1 MEGQIDTMVIA
12 VVHGQFTTVLQAFL
26 LHLNLSLLI
35 CFTCLQMILDV
46 TSNMAALEVGGG
58 PWFSEWKGTSSSSE
72 LVSRALRVPVD
83 VESLVPLPFLR
94 PPGL

>member
-1 MEGQIDTMVIA
+1 MVIA
-12 VVHGQFTTVLQAFL
+12 GVHSQFTTGLQAFL

-35 CFTCLQMILDV
+35 CCACLQMILDV

-58 PWFSEWKGTSSSSE
+58 PWFSGWKGTSFSSE
-72 LVSRALRVPVD
+72 LVSRALQVPVD
-83 VESLVPLPFLR
+83 VESLAPLPFLR